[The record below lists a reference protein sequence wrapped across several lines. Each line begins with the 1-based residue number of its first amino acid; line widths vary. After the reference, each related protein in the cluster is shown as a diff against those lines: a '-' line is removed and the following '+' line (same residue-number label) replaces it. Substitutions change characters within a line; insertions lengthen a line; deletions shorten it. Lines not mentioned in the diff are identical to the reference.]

1 MTDYQEIHRP
11 QFHFSAMKNWINDP
25 NGLVYFDGIWHLFFQ
40 HNAES
45 NTWGPMWWGHAL
57 SHDLI
62 HWKQKDHALY
72 PDEMGSIFSG
82 SAIVDHNNSAGFG
95 KNALVLFYTAANI
108 NDTKQ
113 SFTQC
118 IAYSTDNGV
127 TWTKYKNNPILPVIT
142 SQNRDPRVI
151 WHEPSKHWI
160 MALYLESDTF
170 ALFKSKNLLSW
181 IKTQELQLESD
192 CECPDFYPLVDNLG
206 NEKWIFS
213 GANGI
218 YFVGSFNGEVFTKE
232 SSANLFEHGKNGY
245 ASQTWNNSQDG
256 RRIQISWMAGGI
268 YPEMSFNQQLSFPV
282 NLSLKNVDG
291 QTLLYRWPINEIK
304 SLYNKTIEQKEC
316 IVSKGNSFDPKTN
329 ATIFDMSFTV
339 QKQSSKALYLM
350 IRGHYLS
357 FNWEQ
362 SEFSM
367 ESSGQHKITGDR
379 QSIKLPN
386 EDKLSVRLLIDKTSI
401 EIFINDGM
409 ISGSFCFL
417 PGGYADPVIFLTYS
431 EPSIIHDFA
440 LHELK
445 SIWG

>member
-1 MTDYQEIHRP
+1 MQ
-11 QFHFSAMKNWINDP
+11 
-25 NGLVYFDGIWHLFFQ
+25 
-40 HNAES
+40 
-45 NTWGPMWWGHAL
+45 
-57 SHDLI
+57 
-62 HWKQKDHALY
+62 
-72 PDEMGSIFSG
+72 
-82 SAIVDHNNSAGFG
+82 
-95 KNALVLFYTAANI
+95 
-108 NDTKQ
+108 
-113 SFTQC
+113 
-118 IAYSTDNGV
+118 
-127 TWTKYKNNPILPVIT
+127 
-142 SQNRDPRVI
+142 
-151 WHEPSKHWI
+151 
-160 MALYLESDTF
+160 
-170 ALFKSKNLLSW
+170 LFKSKNLLSW

-316 IVSKGNSFDPKTN
+316 IVSKGNSFVPKTN

-445 SIWG
+445 SIWW